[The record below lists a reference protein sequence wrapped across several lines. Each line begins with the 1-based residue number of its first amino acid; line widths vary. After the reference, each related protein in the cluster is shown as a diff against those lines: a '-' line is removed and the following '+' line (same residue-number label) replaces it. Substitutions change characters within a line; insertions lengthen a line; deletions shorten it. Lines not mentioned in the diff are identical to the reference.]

1 MARQKGAFMAL
12 FQIYH
17 NTRTTVARFQ
27 ESVLRR
33 VVGIGA
39 LYSTGYGDVGSS
51 IYYALGITT
60 VYAQGASFLAILVA
74 GLFFV
79 ATVLSYAE
87 LSSAIP
93 EAGGSSLF
101 AQRAFGDGWAF
112 FAGWA
117 LLLDY
122 ILTLAISAFSVGTY
136 LS

>member
-1 MARQKGAFMAL
+1 MAL

-27 ESVLRR
+27 QSVLRR

-51 IYYALGITT
+51 IYYALGVTT
-60 VYAQGASFLAILVA
+60 VYAQGASFIAIGIA
-74 GLFFV
+74 GLFFI

-87 LSSAIP
+87 LSSAMP

-101 AQRAFGDGWAF
+101 SQRAFGDGGAF

-117 LLLDY
+117 PLP
-122 ILTLAISAFSVGTY
+122 TTF
-136 LS
+136 